1 MLPIRFGSAYRPLI
15 VQVTSATLAL
25 AEHRRTRTSHPPVP
39 GRLLGVESVMN
50 STRRNA
56 LLRATALSVAVAA
69 LVAACSSSNSGTAS
83 SSTSPA
89 SSGSAVAAS
98 GSDLV
103 IGTIGDFSGPTGQP
117 EHLAGLQA
125 WVDSVNASGGIKG
138 RQLKLIVE
146 DDQGDATTSQADVRQ
161 LVQVDH
167 VLAIVSPE
175 ASGTESGWASYVQQQ
190 HVAVVG
196 GQDDTPVWFT
206 NPSFFPSAATV
217 LTSLE
222 MQAYAVKEAGK
233 TSFGA
238 VYCAEAAVCKQVIPA
253 LQGYGK
259 ALGLD
264 MSTSAA
270 IAVSAP
276 SYTAQCLAARQ
287 AGAQALIIDASY
299 AAGSRFAPA
308 CAQQGYSPVYV
319 IPSGAFDNSYLQLS
333 QVNGAFVPATN
344 ALWFASTPAVDQFKQ
359 AMAKYEG
366 STALGPNAMSGWT
379 GGVLFG
385 AAAANLPAKPTAADV
400 FTALYSLPKNDTLNG
415 LAPPLNFHSGAA
427 ASQVSCFF
435 LARIEN
441 GKLTAPNG
449 TAPICP

>member
-1 MLPIRFGSAYRPLI
+1 MKAN
-15 VQVTSATLAL
+15 
-25 AEHRRTRTSHPPVP
+25 RTT
-39 GRLLGVESVMN
+39 
-50 STRRNA
+50 
-56 LLRATALSVAVAA
+56 LLRASALSVAVAA
-69 LVAACSSSNSGTAS
+69 LATACSSSNSA
-83 SSTSPA
+83 STSTSTSA
-89 SSGSAVAAS
+89 SASASASAVAAS
-98 GSDLV
+98 GSDLL
-103 IGTIGDFSGPTGQP
+103 IGTIGNFSGPSAEP
-117 EHLAGLQA
+117 AHLAGLQA

-138 RQLKLIVE
+138 RQIKLIVE
-146 DDQGDATTSQADVRQ
+146 DDQGDATTSQADIRQ

-196 GQDDTPVWFT
+196 GEDDTSEWFT

-222 MQAYAVKEAGK
+222 MQAYAVKAAGK

-238 VYCAEAAVCKQVIPA
+238 VYCAEAAVCKQVLPA

-333 QVNGAFVPATN
+333 QVNGAYVPTTN
-344 ALWFASTPAVDQFKQ
+344 ALWFASTPAVTQFKQ

-366 STALGPNAMSGWT
+366 STVLGPNAMSGWT

-385 AAAANLPAKPTAADV
+385 AAAASLPAKPTAADV

-415 LAPPLNFHSGAA
+415 LAPPLNFHAGAP

-441 GKLTAPNG
+441 GKLTAPKG
-449 TAPICP
+449 TAPICPS

>member
-1 MLPIRFGSAYRPLI
+1 MNK
-15 VQVTSATLAL
+15 T
-25 AEHRRTRTSHPPVP
+25 RRT
-39 GRLLGVESVMN
+39 
-50 STRRNA
+50 A
-56 LLRATALSVAVAA
+56 LLRASALSVAVAA
-69 LVAACSSSNSGTAS
+69 LAAACSSSNSS
-83 SSTSPA
+83 SNSAGSTTSPTA
-89 SSGSAVAAS
+89 ATSSPAVAAS

-103 IGTIGDFSGPTGQP
+103 IGTIGNFSGPSAQP

-138 RQLKLIVE
+138 RQVKLIVQ
-146 DDQGDATTSQADVRQ
+146 DDQGDATKSQADIRQ

-175 ASGTESGWASYVQQQ
+175 AGGTESGWASYVQQN

-196 GQDDTPVWFT
+196 GQADTPVWFT
-206 NPSFFPSAATV
+206 NPSFFPSGATV

-222 MQAYAVKEAGK
+222 MQAYAVKAAGK

-238 VYCAEAAVCKQVIPA
+238 VYCAEIAACKQSVPA
-253 LQGYGK
+253 LAGYAK
-259 ALGLD
+259 ALQLN

-276 SYTAQCLAARQ
+276 SYTAQCLAAKQ

-319 IPSGAFDNSYLQLS
+319 IPSGAFDNRYLQVS
-333 QVNGAFVPATN
+333 QVNGAYVPTTN
-344 ALWFASTPAVDQFKQ
+344 ALWFYSTPAVTQFKQ
-359 AMAKYEG
+359 AMAKYEP
-366 STALGPNAMSGWT
+366 STALGPNPISGWT

-385 AAAANLPAKPTAADV
+385 AAAASLPAKPTAADV
-400 FTALYSLPKNDTLNG
+400 FTALYSLPKSDTLNG
-415 LAPPLNFHSGAA
+415 LTPPLTFHSGAP
-427 ASQVSCFF
+427 ASQVTCFF
-435 LARIEN
+435 IAQIN
-441 GKLTAPNG
+441 GSKLTAPEG

>member
-1 MLPIRFGSAYRPLI
+1 MNK
-15 VQVTSATLAL
+15 TS
-25 AEHRRTRTSHPPVP
+25 RT
-39 GRLLGVESVMN
+39 
-50 STRRNA
+50 A
-56 LLRATALSVAVAA
+56 LLRASALSVAVAA
-69 LVAACSSSNSGTAS
+69 LATACSSSNSGSSASTSTSAS
-83 SSTSPA
+83 SSS
-89 SSGSAVAAS
+89 SAVAAS
-98 GSDLV
+98 GSDLL
-103 IGTIGDFSGPTGQP
+103 IGTIGNFSGPTGQP

-138 RQLKLIVE
+138 RQIKLIVE
-146 DDQGDATTSQADVRQ
+146 DDQGDATTSQADIRQ

-206 NPSFFPSAATV
+206 NPSFFPSGSTV

-222 MQAYAVKEAGK
+222 MQAYAVKAAGK

-238 VYCAEAAVCKQVIPA
+238 VYCAEAAVCKQVLPA

-333 QVNGAFVPATN
+333 QVNGAYVPTTN
-344 ALWFASTPAVDQFKQ
+344 ALWFASTPAVTQFQQ
-359 AMAKYEG
+359 AMAKYEA
-366 STALGPNAMSGWT
+366 STALGPNPISGWT

-400 FTALYSLPKNDTLNG
+400 FTALYCAAEERHAERP
-415 LAPPLNFHSGAA
+415 GAA
-427 ASQVSCFF
+427 AELPLRRACLPGDLLLPGPDPGRQADRSQGHRGDLPVVSLIPGASA
-435 LARIEN
+435 LAGRP
-441 GKLTAPNG
+441 GYLT
-449 TAPICP
+449 TY

>member
-1 MLPIRFGSAYRPLI
+1 MSKA
-15 VQVTSATLAL
+15 
-25 AEHRRTRTSHPPVP
+25 
-39 GRLLGVESVMN
+39 
-50 STRRNA
+50 RRNA
-56 LLRATALSVAVAA
+56 LLRASALSIAVAA
-69 LVAACSSSNSGTAS
+69 LAAACSSSNSGTTS
-83 SSTSPA
+83 SSTTSAA

-103 IGTIGDFSGPTGQP
+103 IGTIGNFSGPSAEP

-146 DDQGDATTSQADVRQ
+146 DDQGDATTSQADIRQ

-222 MQAYAVKEAGK
+222 MQAYAVKAAGK

-238 VYCAEAAVCKQVIPA
+238 VYCAEAAVCKQVLPA

-319 IPSGAFDNSYLQLS
+319 IPSGAFESSYLQLS
-333 QVNGAFVPATN
+333 QVNGAYVPATN
-344 ALWFASTPAVDQFKQ
+344 ALWFASTAVDQFKQ

-385 AAAANLPAKPTAADV
+385 AAAASLPAKPTAADM

-415 LAPPLNFHSGAA
+415 LAPPLNFHAGAP

-449 TAPICP
+449 TAPICPS